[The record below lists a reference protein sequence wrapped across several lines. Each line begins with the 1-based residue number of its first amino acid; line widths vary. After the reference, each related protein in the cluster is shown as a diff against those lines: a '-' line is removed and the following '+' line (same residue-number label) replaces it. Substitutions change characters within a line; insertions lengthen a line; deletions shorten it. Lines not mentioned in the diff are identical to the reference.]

1 MDRRRFIH
9 SSLLLTIGLS
19 GCKSIQSTF
28 LERNPLSG
36 GTDCIDLDGYPI
48 TLKVPTHLRLTLY
61 ETTFLEEKPKVG
73 IEANGW
79 EVVTVNGTPLTTTT
93 FTTQL
98 IETEK
103 IFTVDHKRP
112 CAGQNKYGVNFTD
125 DQYIDQMSSA
135 LTDDAIRQSGIAV
148 SRAITLLSG
157 RNVEARTS
165 DDATRTLG
173 ANAFTSIYGEALT
186 KKVRPTPER
195 MREGTTELPA
205 ETAGSLETHSIDNA
219 LATEIFET
227 DDPEYELKISDF
239 LRRSLDCRHQ

>member
-9 SSLLLTIGLS
+9 SSLLLSIGLA
-19 GCKSIQSTF
+19 GCKSIQTTF

-36 GTDCIDLDGYPI
+36 GTDRIDLEGYPI

-61 ETTFLEEKPKVG
+61 ETTFLEEKPKAG
-73 IEANGW
+73 PAANGW
-79 EVVTVNGTPLTTTT
+79 EVVTVNGTPLTTMT

-103 IFTVDHKRP
+103 IFTIDHKRP

-148 SRAITLLSG
+148 SRAVTLLSG
-157 RNVEARTS
+157 RNVQART
-165 DDATRTLG
+165 DAEATRTLG
-173 ANAFTSIYGEALT
+173 DKAFTSIYGEALT
-186 KKVRPTPER
+186 KNVRPTPER
-195 MREGTTELPA
+195 MREGTTEL
-205 ETAGSLETHSIDNA
+205 TAATAAGPKTHSIDNA

-239 LRRSLDCRHQ
+239 LRRSLDCR

>member
-9 SSLLLTIGLS
+9 SSLLLSIGLA
-19 GCKSIQSTF
+19 GCKSIQTTF

-61 ETTFLEEKPKVG
+61 ETTFLEQKSPVNNQ
-73 IEANGW
+73 ANGW
-79 EVVTVNGTPLTTTT
+79 EVITVNGKPMTTTT

-103 IFTVDHKRP
+103 IFTIDHKRP

-157 RNVEARTS
+157 RNLQARTP
-165 DDATRTLG
+165 DEATRTLG
-173 ANAFTSIYGEALT
+173 SNAFTSVYGEALT
-186 KKVRPTPER
+186 TKVRPTPES
-195 MREGTTELPA
+195 MRSGTTELP
-205 ETAGSLETHSIDNA
+205 TATGNTLETGSIDNA

-239 LRRSLDCRHQ
+239 LRRTLDCRQH